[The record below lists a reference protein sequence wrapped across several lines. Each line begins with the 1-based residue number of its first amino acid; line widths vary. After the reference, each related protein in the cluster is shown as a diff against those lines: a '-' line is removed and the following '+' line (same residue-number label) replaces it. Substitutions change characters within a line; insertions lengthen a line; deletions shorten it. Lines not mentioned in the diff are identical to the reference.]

1 MQTLSV
7 YKMCAAALLIAIG
20 FVIPAFSPVKIVLE
34 PASYTLASHVAIF
47 IAMFISPFIAVV
59 VSLGTTLGFFV
70 GGFPLVIVLRA
81 ATHVVFALVGAY
93 YLRYHRDLINR
104 PVRIQG
110 FSFLIG
116 VLHSVCE
123 TAVVTWFYFGGG
135 GGLSEMFYQQGFVR
149 SVVLLTGVG
158 YLVHSMV
165 DFAIALVV
173 VKALSA
179 QGTLFSVLVYPR
191 RDAGKG

>member
-1 MQTLSV
+1 MKTLSV

-20 FVIPAFSPVKIVLE
+20 FVIPVFSPVKIVLE

-81 ATHVVFALVGAY
+81 ATHVIFALVGAY
-93 YLRYHRDLINR
+93 YLQYHGDLINR
-104 PVRIQG
+104 PVRMQG

-123 TAVVTWFYFGGG
+123 TAVVAWFYFSG
-135 GGLSEMFYQQGFVR
+135 GGLNEVFYQQGFVR

-179 QGTLFSVLVYPR
+179 QGTLFSVLVNPR